1 MALFEALFGIW
12 MTDQGARKPAGGQ
25 DAKNILVGHA
35 LERKLPG
42 KGHIM
47 CLDWAGGG
55 NRVNP

>member
-42 KGHIM
+42 KGS
-47 CLDWAGGG
+47 
-55 NRVNP
+55 

>member
-12 MTDQGARKPAGGQ
+12 MTDQGARKPAEGQ

-42 KGHIM
+42 KGS
-47 CLDWAGGG
+47 
-55 NRVNP
+55 